1 MGEQRS
7 LRGPGKRRRFFQAQF
22 GCHPGREV
30 PGEQGNV
37 LAPLAKRRHVQ
48 HLERK
53 PVEQVFLEAAAPG
66 EGRQIGI
73 GRADDPH
80 VDARGP
86 GAADPLEAAILDG
99 PEDLLLGLD
108 RDQPDLIEQQRAS
121 VGEWED
127 RARLAIDKGRD
138 DLAREALREKKRFAE
153 QAEAFRQEAAGCGEI
168 VDQYKADIAAVEE
181 RLHAA
186 REKHRLLAQRHIRA
200 RNHKQA
206 QTTLRRAASAD
217 AVARFDQ
224 LENRIERMEAEASLV
239 NHAVKT
245 SLVEQLEALRGG
257 DQIEKELEA
266 LKRERRRD

>member
-1 MGEQRS
+1 MGVFTRLKDIVNSNLNAMLDSAEDPEKLIRLMVQEMEDTLVEVKANCAGAIAARKKAERAEAS
-7 LRGPGKRRRFFQAQF
+7 AQA
-22 GCHPGREV
+22 
-30 PGEQGNV
+30 
-37 LAPLAKRRHVQ
+37 A
-48 HLERK
+48 
-53 PVEQVFLEAAAPG
+53 
-66 EGRQIGI
+66 
-73 GRADDPH
+73 
-80 VDARGP
+80 
-86 GAADPLEAAILDG
+86 
-99 PEDLLLGLD
+99 
-108 RDQPDLIEQQRAS
+108 
-121 VGEWED
+121 VGEWTE

-138 DLAREALREKKRFAE
+138 DLAREALREKKRFEE

-181 RLHAA
+181 RLLAA
-186 REKHRLLAQRHIRA
+186 REKHRLLVQRHIRA

-206 QTTLRRAASAD
+206 QTTLRRANGAD

-239 NHAVKT
+239 NYAVKT

>member
-1 MGEQRS
+1 MGVFTRLKDIINSNLHAMLDAAEDPEKLIRLMVQEMEDT
-7 LRGPGKRRRFFQAQF
+7 LV
-22 GCHPGREV
+22 EV
-30 PGEQGNV
+30 KANC
-37 LAPLAKRRHVQ
+37 AAAIAARKKA
-48 HLERK
+48 ERA
-53 PVEQVFLEAAAPG
+53 EAAA
-66 EGRQIGI
+66 Q
-73 GRADDPH
+73 
-80 VDARGP
+80 
-86 GAADPLEAAILDG
+86 AA
-99 PEDLLLGLD
+99 
-108 RDQPDLIEQQRAS
+108 

-153 QAEAFRQEAAGCGEI
+153 QAEAFRQEAAGCAEI

-186 REKHRLLAQRHIRA
+186 REKHRLLVQRHIRA

>member
-1 MGEQRS
+1 MGVFTRLKDIINSNLNAMLDAAEDPEKLIRLMVQEMEDT
-7 LRGPGKRRRFFQAQF
+7 LV
-22 GCHPGREV
+22 EV
-30 PGEQGNV
+30 KANCAG
-37 LAPLAKRRHVQ
+37 AIAARKKA
-48 HLERK
+48 ERA
-53 PVEQVFLEAAAPG
+53 EAAA
-66 EGRQIGI
+66 Q
-73 GRADDPH
+73 
-80 VDARGP
+80 
-86 GAADPLEAAILDG
+86 AA
-99 PEDLLLGLD
+99 
-108 RDQPDLIEQQRAS
+108 

-168 VDQYKADIAAVEE
+168 VDQYKSDIAAVEE

-186 REKHRLLAQRHIRA
+186 REKHRLLVQRHIRA